1 MFIAGLEPQILV
13 SGIVIAAAA
22 GVALLVDYL
31 KSKNDKLRE
40 ALVELSVRR
49 ERERPS
55 APPASAAGPNAAPVL
70 VTSKSAE
77 PVPSKGDERKIIAKT
92 PEIHATQIVSTRS
105 PLTGGRR
112 RNPNPVPPP
121 ESLPRL
127 DEMNPREALSEW
139 LNKRAAARTERP
151 ELTPIQAS
159 APVPVLP
166 AAPPA
171 RLLNDSARP
180 TVFIDEFLWE
190 SIMTHS
196 IANKQTRVTGER
208 SAEERPLPPPPVRF
222 EVIQRTFP
230 AGMQDQT
237 ALDRLLQTNKPFTG
251 LVIALGVNQNDGR
264 AASRDEILSVNAFVR
279 SLLRSEDFACRTAN
293 DDFLLL
299 CPGEKGVEAKQRLN
313 QISERLWDF
322 QLRGIGN
329 FSLLFSWG
337 DVQVDGELL
346 SEAVAS
352 ALERMHQTRR
362 ARKTVSLDSVSS
374 RKKVSV
380 L

>member
-1 MFIAGLEPQILV
+1 MVIAGLEPQILV

-49 ERERPS
+49 ERERSS
-55 APPASAAGPNAAPVL
+55 APPVSAAGPIAAPVL
-70 VTSKSAE
+70 VKPKTAE
-77 PVPSKGDERKIIAKT
+77 PASSKAEPHIFIEKA
-92 PEIHATQIVSTRS
+92 PETVTTQIVSARS
-105 PLTGGRR
+105 PFTGGRR

-127 DEMNPREALSEW
+127 DDMNPREALSEW
-139 LNKRAAARTERP
+139 LNKRSAARAEKP
-151 ELTPIQAS
+151 EPPPIRAS
-159 APVPVLP
+159 EPVPVLP
-166 AAPPA
+166 AAPPV
-171 RLLNDSARP
+171 RTPNESARP
-180 TVFIDEFLWE
+180 PVYIDELLWE

-196 IANKQTRVTGER
+196 VANKQTGP
-208 SAEERPLPPPPVRF
+208 AEAHLEPPPPVRF
-222 EVIQRTFP
+222 EVIQRAFP

-279 SLLRSEDFACRTAN
+279 TLLRPEDFACRTSN

-299 CPGEKGVEAKQRLN
+299 CPGEQGVEAKQRLN

-352 ALERMHQTRR
+352 AFERMHQTRR

>member
-1 MFIAGLEPQILV
+1 MFIAGLEPQIMV

-55 APPASAAGPNAAPVL
+55 APPASATGPNAAPVL

-77 PVPSKGDERKIIAKT
+77 PASSKAEEQKFIAKT

-139 LNKRAAARTERP
+139 LNKRAAARAERP
-151 ELTPIQAS
+151 EPTPIQAGE
-159 APVPVLP
+159 PVPVMP

-171 RLLNDSARP
+171 RMPNESTRP
-180 TVFIDEFLWE
+180 TVYIDEFLWE

-196 IANKQTRVTGER
+196 IANKQTRA
-208 SAEERPLPPPPVRF
+208 AEEHLAPAPPVRF
-222 EVIQRTFP
+222 EVIQRAFP
-230 AGMQDQT
+230 AGMQDES

-279 SLLRSEDFACRTAN
+279 SLLRTEDFACRTAN

-374 RKKVSV
+374 RKKASV

>member
-1 MFIAGLEPQILV
+1 MVIAGLEPQILV

-22 GVALLVDYL
+22 AVALLVDYL
-31 KSKNDKLRE
+31 KGKNEKLRE

-49 ERERPS
+49 ERERSS
-55 APPASAAGPNAAPVL
+55 APPATEPAPTAAPIL
-70 VTSKSAE
+70 MTSKIAE
-77 PVPSKGDERKIIAKT
+77 PSSSRAEQPKLVELA
-92 PEIHATQIVSTRS
+92 PEPVATQIVSTRS

-127 DEMNPREALSEW
+127 DDMNPREALSEW

-151 ELTPIQAS
+151 EPTPIQATQLV
-159 APVPVLP
+159 PVPP
-166 AAPPA
+166 AAPPP
-171 RLLNDSARP
+171 LVPNEPARP
-180 TVFIDEFLWE
+180 AVYIDEFLWE

-208 SAEERPLPPPPVRF
+208 SAEERPQPPPPVRF
-222 EVIQRTFP
+222 EVIQRAFP
-230 AGMQDQT
+230 AGMQDQS

-279 SLLRSEDFACRTAN
+279 SLLRPEDFACRTAN
-293 DDFLLL
+293 DDFLIL

-322 QLRGIGN
+322 QL
-329 FSLLFSWG
+329 
-337 DVQVDGELL
+337 
-346 SEAVAS
+346 
-352 ALERMHQTRR
+352 
-362 ARKTVSLDSVSS
+362 
-374 RKKVSV
+374 
-380 L
+380 

>member
-1 MFIAGLEPQILV
+1 
-13 SGIVIAAAA
+13 
-22 GVALLVDYL
+22 
-31 KSKNDKLRE
+31 
-40 ALVELSVRR
+40 
-49 ERERPS
+49 
-55 APPASAAGPNAAPVL
+55 
-70 VTSKSAE
+70 
-77 PVPSKGDERKIIAKT
+77 
-92 PEIHATQIVSTRS
+92 
-105 PLTGGRR
+105 
-112 RNPNPVPPP
+112 
-121 ESLPRL
+121 
-127 DEMNPREALSEW
+127 
-139 LNKRAAARTERP
+139 
-151 ELTPIQAS
+151 
-159 APVPVLP
+159 
-166 AAPPA
+166 
-171 RLLNDSARP
+171 
-180 TVFIDEFLWE
+180 
-190 SIMTHS
+190 
-196 IANKQTRVTGER
+196 
-208 SAEERPLPPPPVRF
+208 
-222 EVIQRTFP
+222 
-230 AGMQDQT
+230 MQDQT

-279 SLLRSEDFACRTAN
+279 TLLRPEDFACRTSN

-299 CPGEKGVEAKQRLN
+299 CPGEQGVEAKQRLN

-352 ALERMHQTRR
+352 AFERMHQTRR